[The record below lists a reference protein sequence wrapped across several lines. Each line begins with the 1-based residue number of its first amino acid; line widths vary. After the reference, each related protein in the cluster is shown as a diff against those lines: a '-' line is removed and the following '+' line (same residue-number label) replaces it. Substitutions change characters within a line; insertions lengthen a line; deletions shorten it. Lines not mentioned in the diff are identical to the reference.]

1 MRSEGMHWLRLVIA
15 TVLLAVGLLFTG
27 ATASVAG
34 AVALF
39 QTAQSAAAHCPKDVV
54 VWVNTHTGVFH
65 FKGQRWYAATKQGAF
80 VCEAEA
86 LQGGMRATRNG
97 Q

>member
-1 MRSEGMHWLRLVIA
+1 MRNVVILGMRRAASAMLLVI
-15 TVLLAVGLLFTG
+15 VLLFTG
-27 ATASVAG
+27 VTVSVAG

-39 QTAQSAAAHCPKDVV
+39 QTEQSAAAHCPRDVV
-54 VWVNTHTGVFH
+54 VWVNTQTGVFH

>member
-1 MRSEGMHWLRLVIA
+1 MRGVGVLKIRQAVLA
-15 TVLLAVGLLFTG
+15 VLLAIGLLFIGT
-27 ATASVAG
+27 TVSVAG
-34 AVALF
+34 GVALF
-39 QTAQSAAAHCPKDVV
+39 QTEQSAAAHCPKDVV
-54 VWVNTHTGVFH
+54 VWVNTQTGVFH
-65 FKGQRWYAATKQGAF
+65 FKGQRWYAATRQGAF